1 MPLCIQKIKFLWS
14 GFEVINLF
22 IFVPLTWRFLMHKKT
37 LKWFW
42 GRPGLLS
49 WQLSA
54 DNFLLTPPILQ
65 SLLWT
70 AIKTVD
76 LLVLSHKISDCS
88 KWIVYSSGCW
98 NRPASNWNPEG
109 KSTFGRLVDRSWANA
124 RRKICLIAGSP
135 RWCIGKCH
143 QFMFAANLEHLCI
156 PHAVVL
162 MVVSGIFGVSW
173 RYPKPFRSK
182 AQLHHRQ
189 FRRIR
194 RPTGVTP
201 DLLCFKPLKQSTE
214 SRLFVSLDLPAFCSE
229 NGEIEWNS

>member
-1 MPLCIQKIKFLWS
+1 MPLWIQKIKFLWS

-98 NRPASNWNPEG
+98 NQPASNWNPEG

-143 QFMFAANLEHLCI
+143 QFMFAANLEQLCI

-162 MVVSGIFGVSW
+162 MVVSGIFGVRCIMKISEAFQEQS
-173 RYPKPFRSK
+173 PITPSTISK
-182 AQLHHRQ
+182 N
-189 FRRIR
+189 
-194 RPTGVTP
+194 PTAHWCDPWSVVLQTTETKHWVSFV
-201 DLLCFKPLKQSTE
+201 CE
-214 SRLFVSLDLPAFCSE
+214 SRLAGFL
-229 NGEIEWNS
+229 